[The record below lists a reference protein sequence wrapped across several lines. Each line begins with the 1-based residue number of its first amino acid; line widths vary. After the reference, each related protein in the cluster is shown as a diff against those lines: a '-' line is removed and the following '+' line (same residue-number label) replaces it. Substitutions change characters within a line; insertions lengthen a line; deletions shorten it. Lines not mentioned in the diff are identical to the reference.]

1 VTHKIVLLPGD
12 GIGPEVAA
20 AARAVLEAVAAEHAL
35 SLVFT
40 THDFGG
46 CAIDAHGDPFPEK
59 TKSACLSADAVFLG
73 AVGGPKW
80 EGGGPRAEAGLLA
93 LRTELGTFA
102 NLRPITLFDGLE
114 ALSPLK
120 PERVVGTDLLIVREL
135 TGGIYFGKRQE
146 GDENA
151 TDECAY
157 SRGEVERIARI
168 AFEAARG
175 RDGRVTSVD
184 KANVLA
190 TSRLWRKTVV
200 ALRDAEFP
208 DVELDHVLVDAMAMK
223 LIERPSAFD
232 VILTENMFGD
242 ILSDE
247 ASVIAGSIGLAPS
260 ASLSLTHGGLFEPI
274 HGSAPDIAGQGKANP
289 IGAILSAA
297 MLLRHALGEE
307 AAAST
312 IERAVAKCLA
322 EGVSTADVGGNATTQ
337 EVAQA
342 VCERI
347 RAAAPSIP
355 LAGTA

>member
-1 VTHKIVLLPGD
+1 MTHKIVLLPGD

-20 AARAVLEAVAAEHAL
+20 AARAVLEATAAEHAL
-35 SLVFT
+35 SLAFS

-46 CAIDAHGDPFPEK
+46 CAIDAHGDPFPEE
-59 TKSACLSADAVFLG
+59 TRSACLSADAVFLG

-80 EGGGPRAEAGLLA
+80 DGGGPRPEAGLLA

-120 PERVVGTDLLIVREL
+120 PERVAGTDLLIVREL

-146 GDENA
+146 GDEIA

-190 TSRLWRKTVV
+190 TSRLWRKTVI

-208 DVELDHVLVDAMAMK
+208 DIELDHVLVDAMAMK

-260 ASLSLTHGGLFEPI
+260 ASLGLTPVVARSPDETSLLT
-274 HGSAPDIAGQGKANP
+274 
-289 IGAILSAA
+289 ILKT
-297 MLLRHALGEE
+297 ALGK
-307 AAAST
+307 
-312 IERAVAKCLA
+312 RDPAV
-322 EGVSTADVGGNATTQ
+322 
-337 EVAQA
+337 
-342 VCERI
+342 
-347 RAAAPSIP
+347 
-355 LAGTA
+355 